1 MKGYVIALDQGTTS
15 SRAIVFDRAGQIVSI
30 AQYDYPQIYPRPGWV
45 EHDPADI
52 LGTQIRA
59 LAEAFEKSGVAAED
73 IAAIGVTNQRE
84 TSLVWDRTTGKPV
97 YNAIVW
103 QCRRTAAF
111 CDRLAAEGVGAYI
124 RDKTGLLIDAYFSG
138 TKIRWILDNVE
149 GARERAER
157 GELIFGTVDSW
168 LIWNLTGGREH
179 ISDYSNCSRTMLFD
193 IDRLRWDE
201 DLCRVLG
208 VPMSMLPAPVPN
220 SAEYGRIAPGIKG
233 IEALA
238 GVPICGSAGD
248 QAAALLGQ
256 GCIVP
261 GEAKNTYGTG
271 CFTLM
276 NTGERSVR
284 SLSGML
290 TSVAWSLGGRTTY
303 ALEGSVF
310 NAGSSIQWLRDEV
323 GLIAT
328 AAESGPIAASV
339 PDNGGVYLVSA
350 FTGLGAPHWD
360 MYARGTMVGLTR
372 GTTRAHIVRAAM
384 EGIAYQVK
392 DLLDAMELDSGRT
405 LSVLQRGRRRLR
417 QRFPHAVPGG
427 YPPQAHRPPAH
438 GRDDR
443 LWRGLSRGPCGG
455 AVEQGRGDRRAPA
468 VRTGFRASD
477 GRARGGKVSWRMA
490 PRGGACQE
498 VGDVKMSESILVVKT
513 GLLAGIISGK
523 NGLIRGRD
531 AEILDIVNEH
541 HEFRPRPEMEEDP
554 SYRQIIPYVV
564 LTRGEEVFVLRRLK
578 KGGEKRLHGL
588 LSIGVGGHI
597 NPVDEAGRGEA
608 LMRGLRREV
617 EEEVEVEREL
627 SLVPVG
633 VINEETNE
641 VGSVHLGFMFRMEVA
656 GEVRVRETE
665 KLEGL
670 WVPKSELPALR
681 EQLEGWSKIAMEAI
695 V

>member
-1 MKGYVIALDQGTTS
+1 MTDYLLALDQGTTS
-15 SRAIVFDRAGQIVSI
+15 SRAILFTRQGSVVSSAQIPFS
-30 AQYDYPQIYPRPGWV
+30 QYYPQPGWV
-45 EHDPADI
+45 EHDPLELLDSQ
-52 LGTQIRA
+52 LRA
-59 LAEAFEKSGVAAED
+59 AAQCVAQSGVRPGQ
-73 IAAIGVTNQRE
+73 IAGVGLANQRE
-84 TSLVWDRTTGKPV
+84 TALMWERETGKPV
-97 YNAIVW
+97 GRAIVW

-111 CDRLAAEGVGAYI
+111 CTQLREQGYTEAI
-124 RDKTGLLIDAYFSG
+124 RARTGLLPDAYFSG

-405 LSVLQRGRRRLR
+405 LSVLRVDGGASVSDFLMQFQADILRKPIDRPRMVETTAFGAAFLAGLAAGLWSKVEEIAALR
-417 QRFPHAVPGG
+417 QSEQVFE
-427 YPPQAHRPPAH
+427 PQMDERAAEKYH
-438 GRDDR
+438 GEWLR
-443 LWRGLSRGPCGG
+443 
-455 AVEQGRGDRRAPA
+455 AVERA
-468 VRTGFRASD
+468 
-477 GRARGGKVSWRMA
+477 
-490 PRGGACQE
+490 
-498 VGDVKMSESILVVKT
+498 
-513 GLLAGIISGK
+513 
-523 NGLIRGRD
+523 
-531 AEILDIVNEH
+531 
-541 HEFRPRPEMEEDP
+541 
-554 SYRQIIPYVV
+554 
-564 LTRGEEVFVLRRLK
+564 K
-578 KGGEKRLHGL
+578 KW
-588 LSIGVGGHI
+588 
-597 NPVDEAGRGEA
+597 
-608 LMRGLRREV
+608 
-617 EEEVEVEREL
+617 
-627 SLVPVG
+627 
-633 VINEETNE
+633 ET
-641 VGSVHLGFMFRMEVA
+641 
-656 GEVRVRETE
+656 
-665 KLEGL
+665 
-670 WVPKSELPALR
+670 
-681 EQLEGWSKIAMEAI
+681 SK
-695 V
+695 